1 MRLILRL
8 PLWFKKLQAAFLRW
22 FSRPWGRNDSWASLV
37 EIFHP
42 RTALEERKLIVERD
56 AYRQAW
62 HDAWHRD
69 GLDLLLTVPHALP
82 AMPKDPETSSKATL
96 VAANYAFL
104 YNVVRISSVFLLLNA
119 DGSRICWC
127 SSTVLPA

>member
-1 MRLILRL
+1 MRFILRL
-8 PLWFKKLQAAFLRW
+8 PLWFKKLQATFLRW

-62 HDAWHRD
+62 HEAWQREE
-69 GLDLLLTVPHALP
+69 LDLVLTVPHALP
-82 AMPKDPETSSKATL
+82 AISKDPEASSKATL

-104 YNVVRISSVFLLLNA
+104 YNVVRPSSVSFL
-119 DGSRICWC
+119 
-127 SSTVLPA
+127 

>member
-1 MRLILRL
+1 M
-8 PLWFKKLQAAFLRW
+8 
-22 FSRPWGRNDSWASLV
+22 

-82 AMPKDPETSSKATL
+82 AMPKDPETSSQATL

-119 DGSRICWC
+119 DGSRICWR
-127 SSTVLPA
+127 SSTALPA